1 MYQIN
6 PNESNFKFPNKIVLV
21 IGDWNLGFVWDLG
34 FGICLGFGIWDLEF
48 ERFLI
53 MAPA

>member
-6 PNESNFKFPNKIVLV
+6 PNESNFKFPNKIILV

-34 FGICLGFGIWDLEF
+34 FVIWNLNVSS
-48 ERFLI
+48 
-53 MAPA
+53 